1 MLCDCFEKGKEH
13 DYCRG
18 TREKDWCNCG
28 GDESKCDYYSYKKER
43 AGMMTYEKVTEMI
56 DSYLSEDTAS
66 EAWAQALLTCK
77 QAFTHVENL
86 KADREVGIRERETL
100 QKHIAKLNVE
110 IDNMKNAATITGR
123 YVQAVES
130 EFSQIKEKLK
140 TARADAMRELADKL
154 KEKATKY
161 MNAGGV
167 NVFEIDAAVD
177 ELVGD

>member
-1 MLCDCFEKGKEH
+1 
-13 DYCRG
+13 
-18 TREKDWCNCG
+18 
-28 GDESKCDYYSYKKER
+28 
-43 AGMMTYEKVTEMI
+43 MTYEKVTEMI

-86 KADREVGIRERETL
+86 KADRDFLVKEQSTL
-100 QKHIAKLNVE
+100 MKHIASQNVE
-110 IDNMKNAATITGR
+110 IDNMKNKAATESR

-167 NVFEIDAAVD
+167 NVFEIDAALD
-177 ELVGD
+177 ELAGD